1 MSATCPPEGRLGSC
15 LTNIRPISGS
25 RASNHPIFAVGALYR
40 AGERLTALLVLNW
53 NHMLPSRSSAYF
65 TSILSG
71 VNVSCNAES
80 NVLRRADNQ
89 PNPCGT
95 RLTTDYLH
103 RRSDK
108 KAYPLSQDR
117 VAMGKC
123 ALSPTKRQRI
133 FPRRQRISHQN
144 RPRCFPVIRYWREA
158 PQHDA
163 GTERYLTRFLM
174 RRE

>member
-1 MSATCPPEGRLGSC
+1 MGWVEDRFIAFGRDHLRRW
-15 LTNIRPISGS
+15 RPLPRGGNTH
-25 RASNHPIFAVGALYR
+25 RFVGTELEPYVAVAFYGR
-40 AGERLTALLVLNW
+40 
-53 NHMLPSRSSAYF
+53 HSAYF

-117 VAMGKC
+117 VAMGKS

-144 RPRCFPVIRYWREA
+144 PPRCFPVIRYWRSA
-158 PQHDA
+158 PTVHA
-163 GTERYLTRFLM
+163 GTVRCLPPFLLQPP
-174 RRE
+174 